1 MLCTFHIFQGLTDAF
16 ETFVLYFMRAW
27 SCWCALSMCD
37 EIRAE
42 HYSTYTTE
50 ILGDVGQEISG
61 YLQWF
66 GLFCCSLWKL
76 SVSVAVL
83 RKKVHPRAAPELQPP
98 RIRNILKFKFQL
110 QDLMSL
116 LLPLCIHLKFSSVNL
131 DKISLL
137 GVWLLTFLNSH
148 CAFPPLKNGLGKLG
162 FFFFFFPLLSLC
174 CCHCFFLQ
182 KKKKKNND
190 ENRRIL

>member
-1 MLCTFHIFQGLTDAF
+1 MLCTFHIFQVLTDAF

-42 HYSTYTTE
+42 HYPTYTTE

-66 GLFCCSLWKL
+66 GAALPQ
-76 SVSVAVL
+76 SVKAVGVCGCAEEEGSP
-83 RKKVHPRAAPELQPP
+83 KGIAPELQPP
-98 RIRNILKFKFQL
+98 KIRNILTFKFQL
-110 QDLMSL
+110 EDLMSL
-116 LLPLCIHLKFSSVNL
+116 FLPLCIYLKFSSMNL
-131 DKISLL
+131 DKILLL
-137 GVWLLTFLNSH
+137 GVWLLPFLNSH

-162 FFFFFFPLLSLC
+162 FFFSTSFSLLLSSL
-174 CCHCFFLQ
+174 FLSSE
-182 KKKKKNND
+182 KKKKHND